1 MTSVNTSFMAF
12 VLTVFIY
19 LVLNTTTFE
28 NDKDLVKWWFYVKWI
43 IFLCFILLI
52 VSVISLFNALQNYI
66 QWNVPNQYVLENGC
80 STNAMKILGNN
91 QSSNIWGQ
99 SISNYIGWALGTGFP
114 CLFLL
119 SLAIHAK
126 NK

>member
-1 MTSVNTSFMAF
+1 MAF

-19 LVLNTTTFE
+19 LVLNTATFE
-28 NDKDLVKWWFYVKWI
+28 NDKDLGKWWFYVKWI
-43 IFLCFILLI
+43 ILLCFFLLI
-52 VSVISLFNALQNYI
+52 TSVVNLFNSLQNYI

-80 STNAMKILGNN
+80 STDAGAILGNSKSN
-91 QSSNIWGQ
+91 NIWGQ
-99 SISNYIGWALGTGFP
+99 SIISYVGWVLGTGLP

-119 SLAIHAK
+119 SLAIYSK

>member
-19 LVLNTTTFE
+19 LVFNTTTFE
-28 NDKDLVKWWFYVKWI
+28 DKDLDKWWFYVKWI
-43 IFLCFILLI
+43 IFLCFLLLI

-80 STNAMKILGNN
+80 STNVWKILGNT

-99 SISNYIGWALGTGFP
+99 TISNYTGWALGTGLP

-119 SLAIHAK
+119 SLAIYAK